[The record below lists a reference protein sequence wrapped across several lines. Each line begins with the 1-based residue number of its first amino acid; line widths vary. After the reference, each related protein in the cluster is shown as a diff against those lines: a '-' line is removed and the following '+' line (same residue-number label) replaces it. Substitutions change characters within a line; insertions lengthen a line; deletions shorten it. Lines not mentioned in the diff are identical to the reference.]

1 MTLNMKPNMKVS
13 DSQITVLHVIARL
26 NIGGTARYITR
37 LVEEL
42 PQHKINAFIAT
53 GYVQGSEQED
63 PSAKKLKVIRI
74 PSLGRQIN
82 PIKDHFAFKQLL
94 EVVKEI
100 KPDILHTHTF
110 KAGYVGRS
118 RSSEISKAA
127 GKHVKFVHT
136 FHGHLFDDPE
146 FSGVKSLMITSL
158 ERRFAKCTDA
168 IVTVGAQVGKELL
181 ERRIGQPKQF
191 TNIPPGV
198 DPLKIPK
205 AKPRKKT
212 TIGWIARVTGVKNP
226 MRALEIAKLFP
237 DAQFLL
243 AGGGDLL
250 EQVKAKAPRNTKV
263 LGWTD
268 APKLFAASDII
279 LSTSENE
286 GMPIALIEAQLASK
300 PVVATKVGGV
310 AEVVIN
316 DKTGFVT
323 GKNTEELAKALQRL
337 IDSKALRTTQGRAAK
352 VHATKAFSV
361 EKMIE
366 AHVSLYKKLTK

>member
-1 MTLNMKPNMKVS
+1 MKSNKRMS
-13 DSQITVLHVIARL
+13 SSEITVLHVIARL
-26 NIGGTARYITR
+26 NVGGTARYITR

-42 PQHKINAFIAT
+42 PKHKIKAFVAT
-53 GYVQGSEQED
+53 GYVQGSEAED
-63 PSAKKLKVIRI
+63 PSAKKLKIIRI
-74 PSLGRQIN
+74 PSLGRRIN

-94 EVVKEI
+94 QVVKEA

-110 KAGYVGRS
+110 KAGYIGRS
-118 RSSEISKAA
+118 KTREIDKAA
-127 GKHVKFVHT
+127 GKQVKFVHT

-146 FSGVKSLMITSL
+146 FSGVKSSIITSL
-158 ERRFAKCTDA
+158 ERRFAKHTDVL
-168 IVTVGAQVGKELL
+168 VTVGAQVGKELL
-181 ERRIGQPKQF
+181 ERKIGQSKQF
-191 TNIPPGV
+191 MNIPPGV
-198 DPLKIPK
+198 NPLKIPK
-205 AKPRKKT
+205 AKPRKKI

-226 MRALEIAKLFP
+226 MRALEIARLFP

-250 EQVKAKAPRNTKV
+250 EQVKSQAPRNTKV

-268 APKLFAASDII
+268 APKLFAASDVI

-316 DKTGFVT
+316 NKTGFVT
-323 GKNTEELAKALQRL
+323 EKNTEDLAKALKKL
-337 IDSKALRTTQGRAAK
+337 IDSKALRTTQGKAAK
-352 VHATKAFSV
+352 AHATKAFSV

>member
-1 MTLNMKPNMKVS
+1 MKLNKKKS
-13 DSQITVLHVIARL
+13 SSETTVLHVIARL
-26 NIGGTARYITR
+26 NVGGTSRYITR

-42 PQHKINAFIAT
+42 PQHKIKAFVAT
-53 GYVQGSEQED
+53 GYVQGSEVED

-94 EVVKEI
+94 QIVKEVR
-100 KPDILHTHTF
+100 PDILHTHTF
-110 KAGYVGRS
+110 KAGFIGRT
-118 RSSEISKAA
+118 RVKEINKAA
-127 GKHVKFVHT
+127 GKPVKFVHT

-146 FSGVKSLMITSL
+146 FSGVKSSIITSL
-158 ERRFAKCTDA
+158 ERRFAKRTDA
-168 IVTVGAQVGKELL
+168 LVTVGAQVGKELL
-181 ERRIGQPKQF
+181 DRKIGQSKQF
-191 TNIPPGV
+191 INIPPGV

-205 AKPRKKT
+205 AKPQKKI

-226 MRALEIAKLFP
+226 LRALEIARQFP
-237 DAQFLL
+237 DAQFLI

-250 EQVKAKAPRNTKV
+250 EQVKAQAPRNTKV

-268 APKLFAASDII
+268 APKLFAASDVV

-316 DKTGFVT
+316 NKTGFVT
-323 GKNTEELAKALQRL
+323 GKNTEELAKALKKL

-352 VHATKAFSV
+352 RHAARAFSV
-361 EKMIE
+361 EKMIK